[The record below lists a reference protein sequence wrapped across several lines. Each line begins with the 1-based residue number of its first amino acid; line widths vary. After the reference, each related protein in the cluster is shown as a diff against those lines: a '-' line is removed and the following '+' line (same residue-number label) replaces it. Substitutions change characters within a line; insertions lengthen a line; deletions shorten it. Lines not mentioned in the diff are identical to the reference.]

1 MRTFR
6 LILDIALI
14 QRGPQ
19 ALPASLWLTLVAL
32 AVYVVV
38 GALAHQ
44 LIMPVATPLG
54 PALFDLFLM
63 VGFALAL
70 LYGFG
75 YPERSLQT
83 LAALGGTGTLLTLC
97 GLPVVQMLDADAKG
111 AIAALGVIL
120 WSALMV
126 WSLAVTAHILRH
138 ALSVSFAVGLFLAV
152 AYMMVSI
159 LLYGTLFGTAQ

>member
-1 MRTFR
+1 MRMFR
-6 LILDIALI
+6 LILDIALF

-19 ALPASLWLTLVAL
+19 ALPASFWLTVAAL
-32 AVYVVV
+32 AVYALA
-38 GALAHQ
+38 GLLAHQ
-44 LIMPVATPLG
+44 LIVPVANPLG
-54 PALFDLFLM
+54 PVLFDLFLM

-70 LYGFG
+70 LFGFG

-97 GLPVVQMLDADAKG
+97 GLPVVQMLDADATG
-111 AIAALGVIL
+111 AVAALGVIL
-120 WSALMV
+120 WSALMI

-152 AYMMVSI
+152 TYMMASI
-159 LLYGTLFGTAQ
+159 LFYGTLFGTAQ